1 MELPRQDPDQLLRAI
16 VTMHPL
22 RKAENSKS
30 FSVMPQVSERPMP
43 CFRRLIRLRSVASM
57 WLLDT

>member
-1 MELPRQDPDQLLRAI
+1 MELPRQIRI
-16 VTMHPL
+16 SFFVRSVTMHPL
-22 RKAENSKS
+22 RKVENSKS

-43 CFRRLIRLRSVASM
+43 CFRRLIRLRSVVSM